1 MTDIFGQTLNLNYV
15 LLLPEIVLLLSAMLV
30 IGIDAF
36 KRQLNVSDNVQV
48 GLALAGLVVALAL
61 SILQVNVD
69 EDFARLI
76 QVDSFTNF
84 FRILFIAIT
93 LVIIVG
99 SHEYIEKSVSHV
111 GEFYGLLLLATV
123 GAMLMASARELLT
136 AYLAIELLSFSLYI
150 AVSLARSDRR
160 SGEASLKYVLLGGVA
175 SASLLYGLSMIYGVT
190 GATQYHEIS
199 AVLSAGD
206 TGLTTPLL
214 LGLVLII
221 VGLGF
226 KASAVPFHM
235 WTPDAY
241 EGAPIPVTAFLSA
254 TSKAATIAL
263 LLRWFGGPLLPIAS
277 DWQFILSG
285 LAVAT
290 MVVGNLVAMQQVNIK
305 RLLAYSSIGQ
315 MGYMLMAI
323 VAVGSGYGSDA
334 TSAVLVHLAGYII
347 TNLLVFISVTH
358 FFNQT
363 GQEEISSFK
372 GLAQSNPYLA
382 LMITAG
388 LFSLAGMP
396 LLVGFFTKFI
406 LFQAIVS
413 AGHLGLVTIA
423 IVASTVSLYYYLMV
437 IRQMY
442 LYEPKEGTEQWKLSV
457 TGYVTTLALFVS
469 LVVFGLWG
477 TPLYAAADAA
487 ASGMF

>member
-1 MTDIFGQTLNLNYV
+1 MTDIFGQTLNLDYV
-15 LLLPEIVLLLSAMLV
+15 LLLPEIALVLSSMLV

-36 KRQLNVSDNVQV
+36 KRQLNISANVPV
-48 GLALAGLVVALAL
+48 GLALVGLVVALAL

-69 EDFARLI
+69 DDFARLI
-76 QVDSFTNF
+76 QVDSFTGF

-99 SHEYIEKSVSHV
+99 SHEYISKSVSHV

-150 AVSLARSDRR
+150 AVSLAKSDQR

-190 GATQYHEIS
+190 GATQYHEIGL
-199 AVLSAGD
+199 VLSAGD

-290 MVVGNLVAMQQVNIK
+290 MVVGNLVALQQTNIK

-323 VAVGSGYGSDA
+323 VAVGSGYGGDA

-358 FFNQT
+358 FFNKT
-363 GQEEISSFK
+363 GQEEINSFK

-406 LFQAIVS
+406 LFQAVVS

-423 IVASTVSLYYYLMV
+423 VVASTVSLYYYLMV

-442 LYEPKEGTEQWKLSV
+442 LYEPEDGTEQWKLSS
-457 TGYVTTLALFVS
+457 TGYLTTLTLFVS

-487 ASGMF
+487 SSMF